1 MGQGRSALRMN
12 GQGLPNRP
20 LKTINVL
27 SYGEI
32 LWDIIGGVG
41 HLGGAPFNFA
51 AHFAQYGAKASIIS
65 AVGEDTYGEDAIRV
79 AKEYGVDVSLIQ
91 VHPAHP
97 TGTVDVKLVNGLP
110 DYTIHETVAYDFI
123 DYPKNENGVRLNAYD
138 IFYFGSL
145 AQRNVVSA
153 LTLEKIFERHRFR
166 YVFYDVNL
174 RKKGYSQSIV
184 INSFRRCNVLKL
196 NIEEVGILAEL
207 LFNES
212 FFTVKDFCDHAASR
226 YSINIIIVT
235 AAENGCFIYKDGVM
249 VHVPGKKVVLSDAVG
264 AGDAFSAS
272 FMFEFLRHGDVL
284 NAATKA
290 NAVGA
295 FVASQQGAIPRYPS
309 EMLALLEAK

>member
-1 MGQGRSALRMN
+1 M
-12 GQGLPNRP
+12 
-20 LKTINVL
+20 KVL

-32 LWDIIGGVG
+32 LWDIIDGVG
-41 HLGGAPFNFA
+41 HVGGAPFNFA
-51 AHFAQYGAKASIIS
+51 AHFAQYGAKATIIS
-65 AVGEDTYGEDAIRV
+65 AVGADKYGQDAIRV
-79 AKEYGVDVSLIQ
+79 AEEYGVDVSLIQ
-91 VHPAHP
+91 VNPARP
-97 TGTVDVKLVNGLP
+97 TGTVDVKLNKGIP
-110 DYTIHETVAYDFI
+110 DYTIHEAVAYDFI
-123 DYPKNENGVRLNAYD
+123 EYPKNENDIRLNAYD

-153 LTLEKIFERHRFR
+153 STLDKILDRNSFR
-166 YVFYDVNL
+166 YIFYDVNL

-184 INSFRRCNVLKL
+184 TNSFRRCSVLKL

-212 FFTVKDFCDHAASR
+212 FFTVKDFCDRAASL
-226 YSINIIIVT
+226 YSIKIIIVT
-235 AAENGCFIYKDGVM
+235 AAENGCFIYRDGVM

-284 NAATKA
+284 TAATKA
-290 NAVGA
+290 NEVGA
-295 FVASQQGAIPRYPS
+295 FVASQQGAIPRYSS